1 MAQQA
6 VYAIGGD
13 IGGMKEV
20 HEGMNRLQGI
30 CVDVTYFIDNDPL
43 AKAGTDFLAKQ
54 NPPVSY
60 ETRGPIDSDCPNIIV
75 IGTSATAFSGQ
86 IAWTRYGHDKG
97 IPVVWVED
105 LYGTGER
112 QGTLEVS
119 PTVMLVVD
127 AIAAEIANK
136 IRPKVKTIIV
146 GKPTFGKLPNEE
158 QSAVMRERIREELMI
173 GVQEFLLTITF
184 GGDPA
189 ERAIAQLPL
198 IIEKLR
204 LMKLQ
209 GINVACAFRFHP
221 KHPQKDALWNT
232 VEQSGLRYV
241 DARKYDLTELNIAS
255 DAVCADW
262 GNTDAIKAILCGVP
276 TMTMLFPEHL
286 MLANGQAFDDYERR
300 VSVGYPGGTPPIIRS
315 YPGWGMRNEME
326 FWLCLCDI
334 MEYPEYAQK
343 TTIARAEMFR
353 DLLIPGAAERIAG
366 EVMSYM
372 RY

>member
-1 MAQQA
+1 MAQQV

-20 HEGMNRLQGI
+20 HEGMNALQGI
-30 CVDVTYFIDNDPL
+30 YVDVTYFIDNDPL

-127 AIAAEIANK
+127 AVAAEIVRK
-136 IRPKVKTIIV
+136 IRPNVKTIVV
-146 GKPTFGKLPNEE
+146 GKPTFGKLPNED
-158 QSAVMRERIREELMI
+158 QAAVIRERIRKELAI
-173 GVQEFLLTITF
+173 GEHEFLLTIGF

-189 ERAIAQLPL
+189 ERAVAQLPL
-198 IIEKLR
+198 IIKA
-204 LMKLQ
+204 LQ
-209 GINVACAFRFHP
+209 GVNVVSAFRFHP

-255 DAVCADW
+255 DAVFADW

-300 VSVGYPGGTPPIIRS
+300 MSVGYPDGTPPIIGS
-315 YPGWGMRNEME
+315 HPGWGMRNEME
-326 FWLCLCDI
+326 FWLCLSDI

-366 EVMSYM
+366 EVMIYM
-372 RY
+372 NS